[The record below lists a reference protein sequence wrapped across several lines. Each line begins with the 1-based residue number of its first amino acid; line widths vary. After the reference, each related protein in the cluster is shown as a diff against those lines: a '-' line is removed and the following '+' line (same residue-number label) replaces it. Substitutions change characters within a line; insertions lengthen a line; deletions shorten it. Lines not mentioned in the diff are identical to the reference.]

1 MPLKAGTKAQYAG
14 SMAQA
19 IEQAFRR
26 EWPRLIDGTTLP
38 ATTSP
43 EMQLLFIAVAQ
54 GVVGYL
60 KKNISSFK
68 VDVTGPGSGY
78 TVTVTLET
86 EGDLHVT

>member
-1 MPLKAGTKAQYAG
+1 
-14 SMAQA
+14 MAQA
-19 IEQAFRR
+19 IEQAFRK
-26 EWPRLIDGTTLP
+26 EWPCLVDGVTLP

-60 KKNISSFK
+60 KKHIKSFK
-68 VDVTGPGSGY
+68 VKVSGPGTGY